1 MNNFLLVTIV
11 CTVVITIAALGLTFW
26 KWDVFSRG
34 ATVGTIGATLLD
46 VSPRSVAADRGTVP
60 NVDRQPFPF
69 QELDPFVLTT
79 DRETVPNV
87 DRQPFPFQELDPYV
101 VTKIMEYLDGQ
112 DIANARGT
120 MRVFNEDARDIKK
133 PWSVSKHR
141 LTSNSQEQL
150 CSAISP
156 DGSMVA
162 VGDRSGQV
170 RLHNAVNG
178 TAERELYRS
187 DSAVTAVRYSTD
199 GNIVAIGDQRG
210 YVCFCNVTNG
220 SCERASERHFG
231 EVNAFDFGVG
241 GTVAVSCSTDSS
253 VRIWNP
259 STGKL
264 IQTIG
269 YPRWLHLPGERRTL
283 ESIQDVAI
291 NTMGTRVAGVNLLGE
306 LNTWD
311 IHNDDAQRTQPRSST
326 LHLNAGYAS
335 ESALTSVAFHPD
347 GRTVAVGKK
356 SGDIVLTNADNT
368 VYIRLVELPHEVLSV
383 CFSPD
388 GLMLASGDDQGVLRL
403 WDIATERIVRK
414 LAPRIEGRLIGAVRN
429 VAIVNSSVNTRVLFC
444 GFDGGFVVVRV

>member
-11 CTVVITIAALGLTFW
+11 CTVVIIIAALALTLL

-46 VSPRSVAADRGTVP
+46 VSPRFVATDRGTVP

-69 QELDPFVLTT
+69 QELDRNL
-79 DRETVPNV
+79 
-87 DRQPFPFQELDPYV
+87 L
-101 VTKIMEYLDGQ
+101 TKIMEYMDVQ

-120 MRVFNEDARDIKK
+120 MRVFNEAASDIKK

-170 RLHNAVNG
+170 RLHNAVTG

-187 DSAVTAVRYSTD
+187 ESAVTAVRYSTD

-210 YVCFCNVTNG
+210 NVCFCNVTKG
-220 SCERASERHFG
+220 SCERASVRHYR
-231 EVNAFDFGVG
+231 EVNAFDFGAG
-241 GTVAVSCSTDSS
+241 GTVAVSCSTDSI

-259 STGKL
+259 STGQL
-264 IQTIG
+264 IRTIG
-269 YPRWLHLPGERRTL
+269 YDRYLGLPGEKTMD
-283 ESIQDVAI
+283 SIEDVAI
-291 NTMGTRVAGVNLLGE
+291 NTTGTHVAAVNLWKTLE
-306 LNTWD
+306 IWD
-311 IHNDDAQRTQPRSST
+311 IHNDDAQGTQPRSST
-326 LHLNAGYAS
+326 LYFFDRQHP
-335 ESALTSVAFHPD
+335 LTSVAFHPD
-347 GRTVAVGKK
+347 GTTVAVGQKN
-356 SGDIVLTNADNT
+356 GNIVLTNADES
-368 VYIRLVELPHEVLSV
+368 VYIQLVELPHEVLSV

-388 GLMLASGDDQGVLRL
+388 GLMLASGDDKGVLRL
-403 WDIATERIVRK
+403 WDIATKRIVRK

-429 VAIVNSSVNTRVLFC
+429 VDIVPSSGNTRVLFC
-444 GFDGGFVVVRV
+444 GFDEGFVVVRI